1 MLVPAPQACDAHL
14 CCGDH
19 SPPRKRDYSPQG
31 TTCDRS
37 ASEEVDHPVAD
48 EEELADLGGLRV
60 VGRAEVRHEVIA
72 LCEAAAVEVTGV
84 RRTVDRHGAGQEV
97 VVAPP
102 EVVEPLVLLGL
113 YRHDRLDGRR
123 GRHGVRGKARPR
135 RAGSEGEEQDR
146 RMASHTTRVGAEP
159 ASHKPRLTLPDDSS
173 RSGPSER

>member
-1 MLVPAPQACDAHL
+1 MRCPTSAAAITHLPASATTPD
-14 CCGDH
+14 
-19 SPPRKRDYSPQG
+19 RG

-102 EVVEPLVLLGL
+102 EVMEPLVLLGL